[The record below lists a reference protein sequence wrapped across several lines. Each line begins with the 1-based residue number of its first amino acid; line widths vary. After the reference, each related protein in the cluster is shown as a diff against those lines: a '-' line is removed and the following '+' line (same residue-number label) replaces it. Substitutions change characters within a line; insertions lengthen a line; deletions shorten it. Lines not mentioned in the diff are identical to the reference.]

1 MLLRCLCSLGTLV
14 TTSNPS
20 FLFGFSNRV
29 HMYLLSILEY
39 LIILRQSP
47 QPQKMCSNHLPPLPH
62 THIYIRR
69 EDDSNFINFVY
80 LTLWFY
86 TFGKLYYNKTC
97 WYRLTRGIRIQHLNK
112 TPHAYSSL
120 TCCKPCLWSNWRA
133 LINTLKPWLEEE
145 NLHTEH
151 LFAFWETTRT
161 SNTPSRLSLNR
172 RLPLRTN

>member
-1 MLLRCLCSLGTLV
+1 MPLFLGNLGYHIKPLFPLRLFKPCTYV
-14 TTSNPS
+14 S
-20 FLFGFSNRV
+20 FIHPWVFDHPQTEPAAPKNV
-29 HMYLLSILEY
+29 LE
-39 LIILRQSP
+39 SP
-47 QPQKMCSNHLPPLPH
+47 TPLPH
-62 THIYIRR
+62 TYIYIRR